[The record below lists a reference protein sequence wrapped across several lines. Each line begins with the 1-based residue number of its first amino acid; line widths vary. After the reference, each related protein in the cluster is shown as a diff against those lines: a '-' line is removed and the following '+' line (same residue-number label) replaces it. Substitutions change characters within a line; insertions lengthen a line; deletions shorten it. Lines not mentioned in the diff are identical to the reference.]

1 MLHFQIRELN
11 PITMIWK
18 VVVANDAN
26 EDSDET
32 APCAFSITFY
42 FIFFLYRAFTNILFN
57 FLRRIGNNFFNTKNK
72 YALVQMFFNQKKL
85 LYLLRLFAYYFC
97 QKNFEISFYTVMYTF
112 YLFNNNSFNLLIL
125 DLYSLKT
132 LFNSEQIQLYYHIN
146 EIQIWIKAQL
156 CMFRFLSF

>member
-42 FIFFLYRAFTNILFN
+42 LIFFLYRAFTNILFHFFN
-57 FLRRIGNNFFNTKNK
+57 KIGNNFFNTKTNMPWYK
-72 YALVQMFFNQKKL
+72 RFLIKETF
-85 LYLLRLFAYYFC
+85 YLLRLFAYSFC
-97 QKNFEISFYTVMYTF
+97 RKTSEFLFHTVMYTF

-132 LFNSEQIQLYYHIN
+132 LFNSKQIQLYYHIN